1 MEPLIT
7 RIDKAVQAHTD
18 RIEALNRALYWLPKK
33 DVHGHNISAGAGRA
47 ILANRLGPRK
57 TAISEG
63 SQRLLGEHIAL
74 NGPYSEEQKKDEVM
88 VLCATHS
95 AVVERFQLSNATT
108 FVGSEIVDL
117 ISIAANDLP
126 FEPLR
131 RTDVYEPSGFI
142 YLEKPLVVEVDE
154 SYYSDGTPGRVE
166 SVGIRGIAWNV
177 DEVGVMQKRN
187 NATSGMTPISA
198 SLGLMNNPVRP
209 EELDNPEKRDDVGG
223 IRITVYTDV
232 GCVRYITGWGDKWP
246 DVTPDRSLL
255 MSQLTAWAYNAPW
268 RVADITSGEDCYVDV
283 DDEDLLVCSPDLAVV
298 RKFILSLWRF
308 MWQELVVR
316 ETGEVPSHIRKGM
329 VRALDRKDPITVL
342 KLRRHKTSSDGDGE
356 GSGSRLDYR
365 LLVRGHWR
373 NQWYRSLGPAEDP
386 ASHRMIWIDPHVR
399 GPEDAPFRTKHKVLA
414 VVR

>member
-33 DVHGHNISAGAGRA
+33 DVLGHNISAAAGHA
-47 ILANRLGPRK
+47 ILANRLGPKK

-63 SQRLLGEHIAL
+63 SQRLLGEHITL
-74 NGPYSEEQKKDEVM
+74 NGPYEGDQQKDEVM
-88 VLCATHS
+88 ILGATHS

-142 YLEKPLVVEVDE
+142 YLEKPLVVEIDE
-154 SYYSDGTPGRVE
+154 AYYSDGTPGKVE
-166 SVGIRGIAWNV
+166 SIGIRAIAWNL
-177 DEVGVMQKRN
+177 DETGVMQKRN
-187 NATSGMTPISA
+187 EVAGMKQISA
-198 SLGLMNNPVRP
+198 GLGLITDST
-209 EELDNPEKRDDVGG
+209 LRDDAGG

-232 GCVRYITGWGDKWP
+232 GCVRYITGWDDKWP
-246 DVTPDRSLL
+246 DVTPDRTLL
-255 MSQLTAWAYNAPW
+255 ISQLTAWAYNAPW
-268 RVADITSGEDCYVDV
+268 RAADIASGEDCHVGL
-283 DDEDLLVCSPDLAVV
+283 DDDGILACPPDLTLI

-308 MWQELVVR
+308 MWQELLVR

-329 VRALDRKDPITVL
+329 VRALDRKDPITIL
-342 KLRRHKTSSDGDGE
+342 KLRRHKNSADGTGD
-356 GSGSRLDYR
+356 GSRLDYR

-373 NQWYRSLGPAEDP
+373 NQWYRSLGPADDP

-399 GPEDAPFRTKHKVLA
+399 GPEDAPFRTKPKVTA

>member
-1 MEPLIT
+1 MEPFIT

-33 DVHGHNISAGAGRA
+33 DVHGPNISSRAGRS
-47 ILANRLGPRK
+47 ILDNRLGPKK

-63 SQRLLGEHIAL
+63 SQFLLGEHITL
-74 NGPYSEEQKKDEVM
+74 NGPYAGSPEGGKDEVKI
-88 VLCATHS
+88 LCATHS
-95 AVVERFQLSNATT
+95 AVTERFQLSNATT

-154 SYYSDGTPGRVE
+154 SYYTDGEPGRTE
-166 SVGIRGIAWNV
+166 TIGIRGIAWNV
-177 DEVGVMQKRN
+177 DEKGVMQRRN
-187 NATSGMTPISA
+187 QTLPGMTPLSDAVGIIDSTE
-198 SLGLMNNPVRP
+198 SVLEDVS
-209 EELDNPEKRDDVGG
+209 KRDDVGG

-232 GCVRYITGWGDKWP
+232 GCVRYITGFNDKWP
-246 DVTPDRSLL
+246 DVTPDRALVI
-255 MSQLTAWAYNAPW
+255 SQITAWAYNSPW
-268 RVADITSGEDCYVDV
+268 RVADIASGENAKVDMD
-283 DDEDLLVCSPDLAVV
+283 DDETLVCSPDLAVV
-298 RKFILSLWRF
+298 RKFVLSLWRF

-342 KLRRHKTSSDGDGE
+342 KLRRHKTSSDKDGE
-356 GSGSRLDYR
+356 GSGTRLDYR

-399 GPEDAPFRTKHKVLA
+399 GPEDAPFRTKPKVLA

>member
-33 DVHGHNISAGAGRA
+33 DVHGPNISAGAGRA
-47 ILANRLGPRK
+47 ILANRLGPKK

-63 SQRLLGEHIAL
+63 SQRLLGEHIAM
-74 NGPYSEEQKKDEVM
+74 NGPYPEDPGDEVM

-95 AVVERFQLSNATT
+95 AAAERFQLSNATT

-142 YLEKPLVVEVDE
+142 YLEKPLVVEIDE
-154 SYYSDGTPGRVE
+154 SYYSDGTPGKVE
-166 SVGIRGIAWNV
+166 SIGIRGIAWNA
-177 DEVGVMQKRN
+177 DEMGVMQKRHQK
-187 NATSGMTPISA
+187 P
-198 SLGLMNNPVRP
+198 LGLSPVSTVARIGTGTP
-209 EELDNPEKRDDVGG
+209 SVLDEVSKRDDIGG
-223 IRITVYTDV
+223 IRITVYTDL
-232 GCVRYITGWGDKWP
+232 GCVRYITGWGDQWP
-246 DVTPDRSLL
+246 DVTPDRTLL
-255 MSQLTAWAYNAPW
+255 INQLTAWAYNAPW
-268 RVADITSGEDCYVDV
+268 RVADIASGEDCHVDL
-283 DDEDLLVCSPDLAVV
+283 DDNETLVTSPDLAVV

-373 NQWYRSLGPAEDP
+373 NQWYRSLGPVEDP

-399 GPEDAPFRTKHKVLA
+399 GPEDAPFRTKPKVLA